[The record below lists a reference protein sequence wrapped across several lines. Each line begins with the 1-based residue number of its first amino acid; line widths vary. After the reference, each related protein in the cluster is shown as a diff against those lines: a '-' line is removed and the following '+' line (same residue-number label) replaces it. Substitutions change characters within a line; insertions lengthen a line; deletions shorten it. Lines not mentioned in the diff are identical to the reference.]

1 VSRHFRNLL
10 VLPLLAQLIF
20 FLGVPTAIAKVV
32 KLPITIDYP
41 LLQNLIINKAFREQN
56 ESVVLIN
63 EGGGCIY
70 LILSHPKVAE
80 EKGFIRLET
89 EVMVRAGTPLGG
101 ECLMPIAWRGYLVL
115 YQRPVINNQTWQL
128 SFKNYRS
135 GIFERNRQPAH
146 VPGILWQLIESQ
158 VFNYLN
164 SITIDLAPPV
174 NDLKSFLF
182 PLFPPQVQD
191 QTRAMLDTL
200 RTGEPEITP
209 EAVTLQILA
218 DVQEVYRPEDARFT
232 EALSD
237 KELEEVVA
245 VWEQWDALLSFLVA
259 AMAKD
264 ILTPEERRTLMDV
277 LLETRYNFVE
287 NLGNQSVT
295 HDFVRVQ
302 FANAWKQ
309 LSPIFRNHLHPDASP
324 QKLGFLSFFTAADAL
339 TALDSLG
346 PTFGVEVSR
355 NGLVRLAKTISN
367 DPAVLRYSPGVN
379 PDLQRIFEMDAAPM
393 QAPDQ
398 GEPPPNEEILEK
410 DLLSTPQPEAEVEP
424 APAQTPAPEVESS
437 PEGEILEK
445 DLPLTPQ
452 PEPEVDPA
460 PTPAPEVESAPGV
473 EQSPE
478 GEILEKD
485 LPVSPQPKPEPVPE
499 VEPESAP
506 EPESSP
512 LSRFINFF
520 CTPVYAVERADSK
533 EIQRWRI
540 PETGLDSYVEK
551 VVRLLKAQAQTT
563 LKQKNVPTSIHSTF
577 RLMIPAMAWQESC
590 FRQFVMRNNQLT
602 YLLSYNNS
610 SVGLM
615 QVNTRVWRGLYDA
628 ERLRWD
634 IRYNAAAGCEIA
646 ALYLK
651 DYALRD
657 RKGGERPDNETVAQ
671 LVYAMYNGGPGQY
684 KKFLERKRS
693 GNLYKSDK
701 LFLEKYEWVTTA
713 SWDKISKC
721 LGGG

>member
-1 VSRHFRNLL
+1 MNML
-10 VLPLLAQLIF
+10 VLPLLASLTF
-20 FLGVPTAIAKVV
+20 FAGDLSAAAKIV
-32 KLPITIDYP
+32 KMPITIDYP
-41 LLQNLIINKAFREQN
+41 LLQSLIINKAFREQN
-56 ESVVLIN
+56 ESVVLVN

-70 LILSHPKVAE
+70 LILSHPKVVE

-101 ECLMPIAWRGYLVL
+101 ECLVPVAWRGYLVL

-128 SFKNYRS
+128 SFKSFRS
-135 GIFERNRQPAH
+135 GLFESNRQPARI
-146 VPGILWQLIESQ
+146 PDLLWQLIESQ
-158 VFNYLN
+158 VFKYLD

-182 PLFPPQVQD
+182 PLFPPQMQE

-218 DVQEVYRPEDARFT
+218 DVREVYRHEDARFT
-232 EALSD
+232 EALNE

-259 AMAKD
+259 TMAKD
-264 ILTPEERRTLMDV
+264 VLTPEERRTLMDV
-277 LLETRYNFVE
+277 LLETRYTFVE

-302 FANAWKQ
+302 FADAWKQ
-309 LSPIFRNHLHPDASP
+309 LSPIFRNHLRPDASP

-339 TALDSLG
+339 TALDGLG
-346 PTFGVEVSR
+346 PTFGIEVSR
-355 NGLVRLAKTISN
+355 NGLIRLAKTISN

-379 PDLQRIFEMDAAPM
+379 PDLQHLFEMDAAPM

-398 GEPPPNEEILEK
+398 GEPPP
-410 DLLSTPQPEAEVEP
+410 D
-424 APAQTPAPEVESS
+424 
-437 PEGEILEK
+437 GEILEK
-445 DLPLTPQ
+445 DLPLSPPPEPTPAPAPELKPDSAPELEPAPEVGQPPAGDFLEEDLPLTPQ
-452 PEPEVDPA
+452 PE
-460 PTPAPEVESAPGV
+460 SN
-473 EQSPE
+473 
-478 GEILEKD
+478 LE
-485 LPVSPQPKPEPVPE
+485 PEPVPE
-499 VEPESAP
+499 IKP
-506 EPESSP
+506 EPAPAAEPTP
-512 LSRFINFF
+512 LSRFFNFF
-520 CTPVYAVERADSK
+520 CTTVYAVETTKSD
-533 EIQRWRI
+533 EIERWRI
-540 PETGLDSYVEK
+540 PENGLDTYVKK

-563 LKQKNVPTSIHSTF
+563 VKQKNVPTPFQSTF
-577 RLMIPAMAWQESC
+577 RLMIPAIAWQESC
-590 FRQFVMRNNQLT
+590 YRQFVMRNNQLT

-610 SVGLM
+610 SVGVM
-615 QVNTRVWRGLYDA
+615 QVNTRVWRGLYDR

-657 RKGGERPDNETVAQ
+657 RKGGGRPDNQTVAQ

-701 LFLEKYEWVTTA
+701 LFWEKYEWVTTA

-721 LGGG
+721 LGGE